1 MIIDDEIYMIQNR
14 NDEVSAYYSDQVI
27 PSWDKF
33 GYYINMFDC
42 VYPDT
47 LHEYNYLEF
56 DKYWGIRDFSEGEKS
71 GWYSHTLLWIKC
83 AMENKD
89 IAIIEHDVECIAP
102 LNFTERG
109 LNFFCCYENNSEWKN
124 YATRFKD
131 EYGRGHP
138 FWGEDRK
145 IVPVT
150 HAYTLTPEIAT
161 DLLKLATSRP
171 QDNFADDFLL
181 NYKGLDKVINNL
193 YNYTK
198 PIYHKEIGG
207 SMKHGETPLD
217 VILNEKYK

>member
-1 MIIDDEIYMIQNR
+1 MIQNPK
-14 NDEVSAYYSDQVI
+14 DKVSKYYTDLVL

-42 VYPDT
+42 VWSDT
-47 LHEYNYLEF
+47 LHEYDYLTF
-56 DKYWGIRDFSEGEKS
+56 DKYEVLNKYDKALLSRPLFESEKAT
-71 GWYSHTLLWIKC
+71 WYSHTLLWIKC

-89 IAIIEHDVECIAP
+89 IAIIEHDVECVAP
-102 LNFTERG
+102 LDFTERG
-109 LNFFCCYENNSEWKN
+109 LNFFCDYENNSEWEN
-124 YATRFKD
+124 YATRFID
-131 EYGRGHP
+131 HP
-138 FWGEDRK
+138 YWGEQRK

-161 DLLKLATSRP
+161 DMLKLATSKP
-171 QDNFADDFLL
+171 LENFTDDFLIH
-181 NYKGLDKVINNL
+181 YKGLDKVIDNV

-207 SMKHGETPLD
+207 SMKHGETSLD

>member
-1 MIIDDEIYMIQNR
+1 MIQNR

-33 GYYINMFDC
+33 GYYVNMFDC

-47 LHEYNYLEF
+47 LHEYDYLEF
-56 DKYWGIRDFSEGEKS
+56 GKYWGLRDMSEGEKA

>member
-1 MIIDDEIYMIQNR
+1 MIQNR

-33 GYYINMFDC
+33 GYYVNMFDC

-56 DKYWGIRDFSEGEKS
+56 DKYWGVRDFTDGEKA

-83 AMENKD
+83 AMENKN

-102 LNFTERG
+102 LDFTEEG
-109 LNFFCCYENNSEWKN
+109 LNFFCCYQNKDEWKN
-124 YATRFKD
+124 YAERFI
-131 EYGRGHP
+131 GHP
-138 FWGEDRK
+138 YWGKQYK

-150 HAYTLTPEIAT
+150 HAYTLTPKIAIE
-161 DLLKLATSRP
+161 LLNKIINRP
-171 QDNFADDFLL
+171 LNNFTDDFLL
-181 NYKGLDKVINNL
+181 QHKGLDNTIKNL

-198 PIYHKEIGG
+198 PIYHKNIGG
-207 SMKHGETPLD
+207 SMEHG
-217 VILNEKYK
+217 K

>member
-1 MIIDDEIYMIQNR
+1 MNIDDNIYMIQNPK
-14 NDEVSAYYSDQVI
+14 DKVSKHYTDLVL

-47 LHEYNYLEF
+47 LHEYDYLKF
-56 DKYWGIRDFSEGEKS
+56 NKYEILNKYNKTILSRDLTTGEKS

-102 LNFTERG
+102 LEFEERG
-109 LNFFCCYENNSEWKN
+109 LNIFCCYQNNDEWEN
-124 YATRFKD
+124 YAKRFSP
-131 EYGRGHP
+131 HP
-138 FWGEDRK
+138 HWGTQNK
-145 IVPVT
+145 LVPFT

-161 DLLKLATSRP
+161 QMLNAIQP
-171 QDNFADDFLL
+171 ICPNGFADDFLL
-181 NYKGLDKVINNL
+181 AWKLKNTSLDKVINSM

-198 PIYHKEIGG
+198 PIFDKVIGG
-207 SMKHGETPLD
+207 TMSHG
-217 VILNEKYK
+217 

>member
-33 GYYINMFDC
+33 GYYVNMFDC

-47 LHEYNYLEF
+47 LHEYDYLEF
-56 DKYWGIRDFSEGEKS
+56 DKYWGLREMSEGEKA

-89 IAIIEHDVECIAP
+89 IAIIEHDVECVAP
-102 LNFTERG
+102 LDFTERG
-109 LNFFCCYENNSEWKN
+109 LNFFCCYENNSEWEN
-124 YATRFKD
+124 YATRFID
-131 EYGRGHP
+131 HPYWGR
-138 FWGEDRK
+138 DRK

-161 DLLKLATSRP
+161 DMLKLAVSKPLT
-171 QDNFADDFLL
+171 NFTDDFLL
-181 NYKGLDKVINNL
+181 HYKGLDNVIDNV

-198 PIYHKEIGG
+198 PVYHETVGG
-207 SMKHGETPLD
+207 SMLMVSVSGTAVVVD
-217 VILNEKYK
+217 QY

>member
-33 GYYINMFDC
+33 GYYVNMFDC

-47 LHEYNYLEF
+47 LHEYDYLEF
-56 DKYWGIRDFSEGEKS
+56 DKYWGLREMSEGEKA

-102 LNFTERG
+102 LEFEERG
-109 LNFFCCYENNSEWKN
+109 LNIFCCYQNNDEWKN
-124 YATRFKD
+124 YAERFLP
-131 EYGRGHP
+131 HP
-138 FWGEDRK
+138 HWGTQNK
-145 IVPVT
+145 LVPFT

-161 DLLKLATSRP
+161 QMLNAIQP
-171 QDNFADDFLL
+171 ICPNGFADDFLL
-181 NYKGLDKVINNL
+181 AWKLKDTSLDKVINSM

-198 PIYHKEIGG
+198 PIFDKVIGG
-207 SMKHGETPLD
+207 TMSHG
-217 VILNEKYK
+217 

>member
-1 MIIDDEIYMIQNR
+1 MIIDDDIYMIQNR
-14 NDEVSAYYSDQVI
+14 NDKVSAYYSDQVI

-33 GYYINMFDC
+33 GYYVNMFDC

-47 LHEYNYLEF
+47 LHEYDYLEF
-56 DKYWGIRDFSEGEKS
+56 DKYWGLREMSEGEKA

-109 LNFFCCYENNSEWKN
+109 LNFFCDYQNNDEWEN
-124 YATRFKD
+124 YATRFIDHPYWGKD
-131 EYGRGHP
+131 K
-138 FWGEDRK
+138 K

-161 DLLKLATSRP
+161 DMLKLAVSKPLT
-171 QDNFADDFLL
+171 NFTDDFMLH
-181 NYKGLDKVINNL
+181 YKGLDNVINNV

-198 PIYHKEIGG
+198 PVYHETVGG
-207 SMKHGETPLD
+207 SMEHGETGLKVMFEILD
-217 VILNEKYK
+217 EKNK

>member
-14 NDEVSAYYSDQVI
+14 NDEVSAYYSDIVL

-33 GYYINMFDC
+33 GYYVNMFDC

-47 LHEYNYLEF
+47 LHEYDYLDF
-56 DKYWGIRDFSEGEKS
+56 GQYWGLRDMSEGEKS

-89 IAIIEHDVECIAP
+89 IAIIEHDVECVAP
-102 LNFTERG
+102 LDFTERG
-109 LNFFCCYENNSEWKN
+109 LNFFCCYENNSEWEN
-124 YATRFKD
+124 YATRFID
-131 EYGRGHP
+131 HP
-138 FWGEDRK
+138 YWGEQRK

-161 DLLKLATSRP
+161 DMLKLATSKP
-171 QDNFADDFLL
+171 LENFTDDFLIH
-181 NYKGLDKVINNL
+181 YKGLDKVIDNV

-207 SMKHGETPLD
+207 SMKHGETSLD

>member
-1 MIIDDEIYMIQNR
+1 MYIDDEIYMIQNR
-14 NDEVSAYYSDQVI
+14 NDKVSAYYSDIVL

-47 LHEYNYLEF
+47 LHEYDYLEF
-56 DKYWGIRDFSEGEKS
+56 DKYWGLREMSEGEKA

-89 IAIIEHDVECIAP
+89 IAIIEHDVECVAP
-102 LNFTERG
+102 LDFTERG
-109 LNFFCCYENNSEWKN
+109 LNFFCCYENKDEWKN
-124 YATRFKD
+124 YAERFI
-131 EYGRGHP
+131 GHP
-138 FWGEDRK
+138 YWGKQYK

-161 DLLKLATSRP
+161 DMLKLAVSKPLT
-171 QDNFADDFLL
+171 NFTDDFMLH
-181 NYKGLDKVINNL
+181 YKGLDNVINNV

-198 PIYHKEIGG
+198 PVYHETVGG
-207 SMKHGETPLD
+207 SMEHGETGLKVIMDILD
-217 VILNEKYK
+217 EKNK

>member
-33 GYYINMFDC
+33 GYYVNMFDC

-47 LHEYNYLEF
+47 LHEYDYLEF
-56 DKYWGIRDFSEGEKS
+56 DKYWGLREMSEGEKA

-89 IAIIEHDVECIAP
+89 IAIIEHDVECVAP
-102 LNFTERG
+102 LDFTERG
-109 LNFFCCYENNSEWKN
+109 LNFFCDYQNNDEWEN
-124 YATRFKD
+124 YATRFID
-131 EYGRGHP
+131 HP
-138 FWGEDRK
+138 YWGEQRK

-161 DLLKLATSRP
+161 DMLKVAVSKPLE
-171 QDNFADDFLL
+171 NF
-181 NYKGLDKVINNL
+181 
-193 YNYTK
+193 T
-198 PIYHKEIGG
+198 EIR
-207 SMKHGETPLD
+207 K
-217 VILNEKYK
+217 

>member
-33 GYYINMFDC
+33 GYYVNMFDC

-56 DKYWGIRDFSEGEKS
+56 DKYWGVRDFTDGEKA

-83 AMENKD
+83 AMENKN

-102 LNFTERG
+102 LDFTEEG
-109 LNFFCCYENNSEWKN
+109 LNFFCCYQNKDEWKN
-124 YATRFKD
+124 YAERFI
-131 EYGRGHP
+131 GHP
-138 FWGEDRK
+138 YWGKQYK

-150 HAYTLTPEIAT
+150 HAYTLTPKIAIE
-161 DLLKLATSRP
+161 LLNKIINRP
-171 QDNFADDFLL
+171 LNNFTDDFLL
-181 NYKGLDKVINNL
+181 QHKGLDNTIKNL

-198 PIYHKEIGG
+198 PIYHKNIGG
-207 SMKHGETPLD
+207 SMEHG
-217 VILNEKYK
+217 K

>member
-14 NDEVSAYYSDQVI
+14 NDEVSAYYSYQVI

-33 GYYINMFDC
+33 GYYVNMFDC

-47 LHEYNYLEF
+47 LHEYDYLEF
-56 DKYWGIRDFSEGEKS
+56 DKYWGLRDMSEGEKA

-89 IAIIEHDVECIAP
+89 IAIIEHDVECVAP
-102 LNFTERG
+102 LDFTERG
-109 LNFFCCYENNSEWKN
+109 LNFFCCYENNDEWKN
-124 YATRFKD
+124 YATRFID
-131 EYGRGHP
+131 HPYWGR
-138 FWGEDRK
+138 DRK

-161 DLLKLATSRP
+161 DMLKVAVSKPLT
-171 QDNFADDFLL
+171 NFTDDFLL
-181 NYKGLDKVINNL
+181 HYKGLDNVIDNV

-198 PIYHKEIGG
+198 PVYHETVGG
-207 SMKHGETPLD
+207 SMEHGETGLKVIMDILD
-217 VILNEKYK
+217 EKNK